1 MDKGEGGEM
10 KSQDYIGR
18 YLPDKHYRK
27 EPPSKEKVKCFYCGS
42 IFEIDEECPNGCVIQ
57 TEE

>member
-18 YLPDKHYRK
+18 YLPDKHYRREPEESKK
-27 EPPSKEKVKCFYCGS
+27 EPEG
-42 IFEIDEECPNGCVIQ
+42 IFSEDEEYERKRD
-57 TEE
+57 EEE